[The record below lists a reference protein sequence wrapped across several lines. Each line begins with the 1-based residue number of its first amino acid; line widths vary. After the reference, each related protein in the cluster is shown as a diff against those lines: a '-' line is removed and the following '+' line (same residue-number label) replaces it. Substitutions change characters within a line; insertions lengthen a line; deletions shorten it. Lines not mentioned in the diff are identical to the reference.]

1 MGFRA
6 SEPQL
11 CVSSKQNTKNSK
23 RRLIMH
29 INVKSYS
36 SDALLKGNDAGKD
49 GKSCLIV
56 ALGTGLMFWLGLIG
70 FFFWIAI
77 SNSFANGATP
87 SANDPLV
94 MKVYPD
100 GTKVILRWSEV
111 FLYFDNGSTHGGAP
125 KIMAYDPAKDGIVP
139 IGQPS
144 NSQTQSPVM
153 PNPEQEKP
161 VVANPASNELSS
173 YGPTT
178 GFGFRTD
185 CGVAF
190 QQAQSFRQ
198 DNGAT
203 YNKVTYQPGIRFDLE
218 PFYNVTEWF
227 SVGVESAFIYNSIH
241 SIYESGVDED
251 TGEALTGTLYNG
263 DSNLGNAALYQVPI
277 LANVRFQLPTD
288 GPIRGYFGGG
298 VGGVWDYLNA
308 SVTLG
313 DEPFTATSFQ
323 WNYAFQLNAGLIYNV
338 MPGLDFDAGFKTLC
352 TPNPLTQG
360 GDGQYKAAYSYAAE
374 IGLVWR
380 F

>member
-1 MGFRA
+1 
-6 SEPQL
+6 
-11 CVSSKQNTKNSK
+11 
-23 RRLIMH
+23 MH

-36 SDALLKGNDAGKD
+36 SEYVGSDGDNITAGK
-49 GKSCLIV
+49 SRLLM
-56 ALGTGLMFWLGLIG
+56 ALGTGLVFWLGLLA
-70 FFFWIAI
+70 FAFWFAL
-77 SNSFANGATP
+77 SSSFASEAT
-87 SANDPLV
+87 SKANDPLV

-111 FLYFDNGSTHGGAP
+111 GKSFDNGNTHGGAP
-125 KIMAYDPAKDGIVP
+125 KILAYDPAKDGVVP

-144 NSQTQSPVM
+144 SSQTQSPVM
-153 PNPEQEKP
+153 PNPEQDKP

-190 QQAQSFRQ
+190 QQGQSLRAE
-198 DNGAT
+198 NGST
-203 YNKVTYQPGIRFDLE
+203 YNKITFQPGIRFDLE

-227 SVGVESAFIYNSIH
+227 SVGVETAFIYNTVH
-241 SIYESGVDED
+241 SIYESGIDD
-251 TGEALTGTLYNG
+251 NGDGYSATAYNG

-277 LANVRFQLPTD
+277 LANVRFQLPTE

-298 VGGVWDYLNA
+298 VGGVWDYQNG
-308 SVTLG
+308 SVTLEG
-313 DEPFTATSFQ
+313 SPFTYTSFQ

-338 MPGLDFDAGFKTLC
+338 MPGLDLDAGFKTLC
-352 TPNPLTQG
+352 TPNPLVQD
-360 GDGQYKAAYSYAAE
+360 GDGQSKAAYSYSAE